1 MTARTDAGFSLIE
14 VLVALAVL
22 AVVAGAGWQAFA
34 TGAAATTQADRRAR
48 AVTMAETLLAGAL
61 AQQPLSVGE
70 RSGHEQGF
78 GWVLSVR
85 PQRDPDTAWLPSR
98 GLALYAVT
106 ATVRWDGGRELTL
119 STLRLE
125 GVR

>member
-1 MTARTDAGFSLIE
+1 MTRKDAGFSLIE

-34 TGAAATTQADRRAR
+34 TGIAATTQADRRAR
-48 AVTMAETLLAGAL
+48 AVTVAEALLAGAL
-61 AQQPLSVGE
+61 VQRPLKVGE
-70 RSGHEQGF
+70 RNGAEQGF
-78 GWVLSVR
+78 RWTVSVR
-85 PQRDPDTAWLPSR
+85 PQHDPDTAWLPSR

-106 ATVRWDGGRELTL
+106 ATVRWEGGRELTL
-119 STLRLE
+119 STLKLE